1 MNICI
6 GDASLAPD
14 TPLLDTTYP
23 FVHTNKLHLGQLC
36 SLLYVHFCRDSQIL
50 CSVEASSQS
59 KNLKDGSRVRSNAS
73 IDGGGLKK
81 TLTSGRR
88 STSSSTK
95 KNAKSIRPRAKFQL
109 CSNTATLSSRQRHR
123 RCVSDGKSA
132 TASHRGNELISYQ
145 RRYLWRAFPPC
156 ADQEVAQSLF
166 TKECI
171 SI

>member
-73 IDGGGLKK
+73 IDGGGL
-81 TLTSGRR
+81 
-88 STSSSTK
+88 
-95 KNAKSIRPRAKFQL
+95 IRPSL
-109 CSNTATLSSRQRHR
+109 PVEEVRHR
-123 RCVSDGKSA
+123 RRRRTPSRSGLGRNSSCAQTPRHCRVDNVIVVASPTGKA
-132 TASHRGNELISYQ
+132 
-145 RRYLWRAFPPC
+145 PPP
-156 ADQEVAQSLF
+156 AIGETS
-166 TKECI
+166 
-171 SI
+171 